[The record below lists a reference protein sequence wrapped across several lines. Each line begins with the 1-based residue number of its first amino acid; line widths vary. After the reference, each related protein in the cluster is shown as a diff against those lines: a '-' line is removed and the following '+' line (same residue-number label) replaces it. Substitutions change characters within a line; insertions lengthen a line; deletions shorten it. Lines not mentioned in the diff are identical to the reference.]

1 MDSNPLLE
9 THPVVVLP
17 EAMLALYASEKQT
30 WKHGKSGD
38 HGDLGDPGSWK
49 VLQIVEDL
57 NKMTNN
63 FCIKASP
70 RSKSCPNKSIK
81 GSTAIQMAFEIKIMY
96 MLQLLSLF

>member
-49 VLQIVEDL
+49 VLPIVEDL
-57 NKMTNN
+57 NKMTV
-63 FCIKASP
+63 F
-70 RSKSCPNKSIK
+70 
-81 GSTAIQMAFEIKIMY
+81 F
-96 MLQLLSLF
+96 LQDPL